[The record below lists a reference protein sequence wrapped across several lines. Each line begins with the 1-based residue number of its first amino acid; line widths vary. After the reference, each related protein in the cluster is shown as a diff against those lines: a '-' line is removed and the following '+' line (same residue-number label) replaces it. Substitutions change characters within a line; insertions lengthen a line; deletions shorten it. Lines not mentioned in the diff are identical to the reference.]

1 MAAENFQRQAGVPVE
16 TSQHALQE
24 ELQTPASDPRVTVRS
39 AESRRTMVPL
49 YEGDRDRCQMKTRT
63 HPTCVLAPHHRPTH
77 HPRADERQM
86 EHAVPPISMMT
97 YSEE

>member
-1 MAAENFQRQAGVPVE
+1 MAGENFQRRAGMLVE
-16 TSQHALQE
+16 AGCMSLRE
-24 ELQTPASDPRVTVRS
+24 ELQTPASDPRVTLRS

-77 HPRADERQM
+77 HPRADERKW
-86 EHAVPPISMMT
+86 SMQ
-97 YSEE
+97 YHPFP